1 MNHRIRLSLLLVVCA
16 LAVFLSSGAIAE
28 EETSSPSTTNG
39 VVRVGDMAPN
49 FTLTT
54 LDGKQVTLADSVG
67 KKPTVLVFWSYFCF
81 PCQAEMPILQ
91 EFYSEMGTDKISIIA
106 VSLDGPCYDNFVLP
120 FVAEN
125 RLTFPI
131 AYDRETNE
139 FFEIA
144 EKFGVVGTPTF
155 FIIDDQGR
163 IRFIQLGRLE
173 KDILRGVVDG
183 VKSKSFCAEIV
194 KPEIKK
200 PE

>member
-1 MNHRIRLSLLLVVCA
+1 MRLSFLLIVCA
-16 LAVFLSSGAIAE
+16 IAVFLSSGVRAEE
-28 EETSSPSTTNG
+28 EETSSPPPTTNG
-39 VVRVGDMAPN
+39 VVRVGDMAPH

-54 LDGKQVTLADSVG
+54 LDGKQVGLADSVG

-91 EFYSEMGTDKISIIA
+91 EYYSEMGTDKISIIA
-106 VSLDGPCYDNFVLP
+106 VSLDGHCYDNFVLP

-125 RLTFPI
+125 KLTFPI
-131 AYDRETNE
+131 AYDRETKE

-173 KDILRGVVDG
+173 KEILRGVVDG